1 MADSILRELF
11 KSAFKNIP
19 LDKNELSEYSELDE
33 PEKINNEMEANNSQN
48 ISIKNPKT
56 ENGQN
61 IFTKISDGM
70 EANNKQNLNR
80 DIKEANNGQ
89 TMPVRNSKD
98 ENGQQNYGG
107 E

>member
-11 KSAFKNIP
+11 KNNA
-19 LDKNELSEYSELDE
+19 LDKNDFSEYSESDE
-33 PEKINNEMEANNSQN
+33 PDKINNEMEVNNSQN

-61 IFTKISDGM
+61 ISTKISDGM
-70 EANNKQNLNR
+70 EANNEQNLNQ

>member
-11 KSAFKNIP
+11 KAAFKNIP
-19 LDKNELSEYSELDE
+19 QKWPFGIPELDG
-33 PEKINNEMEANNSQN
+33 PDKINNEMEANNSQN
-48 ISIKNPKT
+48 ISIKNTKS

-61 IFTKISDGM
+61 ISTKISDGM
-70 EANNKQNLNR
+70 EANNGQNLNQN
-80 DIKEANNGQ
+80 IKEANNGQ
-89 TMPVRNSKD
+89 NMPVRNSKS